1 VLEKDREKII
11 ENTRLL
17 LKKRRIELGISM
29 NRAGEIAGLSQ
40 QTISYV
46 ERGLRDP
53 TLGTLLRICEALE
66 IKISDLL
73 EKAENPESK
82 SLRALVDAERH

>member
-1 VLEKDREKII
+1 M
-11 ENTRLL
+11 
-17 LKKRRIELGISM
+17 KRI
-29 NRAGEIAGLSQ
+29 GEIAGLSQ

-66 IKISDLL
+66 INLSDII
-73 EKAENPESK
+73 KSAEE
-82 SLRALVDAERH
+82 